1 MFTFEQIKDFIEL
14 VGRHRL
20 HSLEIERAGFKLR
33 IRGEAGHEPVVVA
46 APATAIAVP
55 AITPPAP
62 AAIPSAGAVAPES
75 SGAAVQ
81 GPGPDLHVVTSPIVG
96 TFYAAPSPDSPPFV
110 KPGDRVRKGQVLC
123 IIEAMKL
130 MNEIECDADGVL
142 AEIYP
147 KNAQPVEYGEP
158 LFGLRRD

>member
-20 HSLEIERAGFKLR
+20 HGLEIERAGFKLR
-33 IRGEAGHEPVVVA
+33 ITGEAGREPVGVA
-46 APATAIAVP
+46 APAAAISQP
-55 AITPPAP
+55 ASAAAAGAP
-62 AAIPSAGAVAPES
+62 AAAAVVAPEPTAPP
-75 SGAAVQ
+75 AAAQ
-81 GPGPDLHVVTSPIVG
+81 APDLHVVTSPIVG
-96 TFYAAPSPDSPPFV
+96 TYYAAPSPDSPPFV

-158 LFGLRRD
+158 LFGVRRD